1 MCPKELLP
9 KKPSQMKILSDNQA
23 TAIKKLQKFKVGA
36 LFMEP
41 GTGKTLAAIEL
52 IKSIP
57 DIDLVVWLTPYSTK
71 ENLQIEIDKWGL
83 DTHIYGIESLSNSDR
98 LYVDLINMVSASKKP
113 FVVVDESLKIKNW
126 EAKRTR
132 RIIEIGKH
140 AEYKLVLNGTPLSRN
155 ILDIWAQMEFLSP
168 KILKMSQAR
177 YINTFCEVTR
187 ITKNGDTREFIS
199 GFHNVDHLYSII
211 SHYVY
216 ECDLQIESRQY
227 YFNLKYSIEDREDY
241 NEIKEF
247 FLSKIDDFNNN
258 IFLQMVQKLQHSYC
272 TAENKKQV
280 LRSIFTE
287 RDEKKTII
295 YAKFIESR
303 DYLTEHFPKTLVLTY
318 GKHSLGLNLQQ
329 YNTIVFWDK
338 TWDYAQR
345 LQATRRI
352 YRLGQKDH
360 CHYYDMTA
368 DVPLDTLIDRNI
380 SNKVDLLDYFKGKSI
395 TQIQEVL

>member
-1 MCPKELLP
+1 MCLKELHPNKRSL
-9 KKPSQMKILSDNQA
+9 MKTLSDNQA

-57 DIDLVVWLTPYSTK
+57 DIDLVLWLTPYNTK
-71 ENLQIEIDKWGL
+71 DNLRLELNNWGF
-83 DTHIYGIESLSNSDR
+83 DARIYGIESLSNSDR

-177 YINTFCEVTR
+177 YTNTFCEVTR
-187 ITKNGDTREFIS
+187 ITKNGDSREFIS

-227 YFNLKYSIEDREDY
+227 YFNIKYSIEDREDY

-272 TAENKKQV
+272 TAANKIQV
-280 LRSIFTE
+280 LRSILTE

-295 YAKFIESR
+295 YAKFIESK
-303 DYLTEHFPKTLVLTY
+303 DYLTKHFPNALILTY
-318 GKHSLGLNLQQ
+318 GKHSFGLNLQQ
-329 YNTIVFWDK
+329 YNTIIFWDK

-368 DVPLDTLIDRNI
+368 DVPLDTLIDINI